1 MRFERLYSMYAPQ
14 EAYHHFEALGPSVR
28 FPLLC
33 SDSPESCYDNV
44 KNGLWKLFFKLGKRK
59 IIGVAVSGTLMNDY
73 VVVITF
79 YITYFRHGEM
89 QYLIT
94 DAKRDCFG

>member
-1 MRFERLYSMYAPQ
+1 M
-14 EAYHHFEALGPSVR
+14 
-28 FPLLC
+28 
-33 SDSPESCYDNV
+33 
-44 KNGLWKLFFKLGKRK
+44 KNGLLEAVFKLGKRK